1 MPTKESLQGLT
12 NSSTEEY
19 YGSLASS
26 FHRDGYLVL
35 SQLFSPSFAANL
47 LHECTTTFHAV
58 LDYLYEHGEI
68 NFNAPVRSCPYAEV
82 PKENKYPMG
91 QGLKNGYK
99 ELVMR
104 SPGRYEMAL
113 LVNVADGQEQ
123 VLSTELLRG
132 NNSLTSS
139 SLEHLVQWIHHGI
152 QDGSNISNLN
162 NDAIQETGPL
172 SQDHQRL
179 QQLLHLVKT
188 IFSDQENNANGEDNF
203 HLVNFSL
210 VISTPGSET
219 QAWHADGGHVS
230 LTKHASCHCFNV
242 FIPLVDLPMLLG
254 PTELRPGSHYY
265 TRDLTKMMLGARAR
279 KELRPTVTPE
289 LAIGDALIFDYR
301 ILHRGRANLSHT
313 VGDSESIEDCTV
325 EQTSDGKSSRN
336 HLGKDRPILVMTF
349 AQKWFVDVYNFPKRS
364 IFALAT
370 TNKECEKVTS
380 NASCPHE

>member
-1 MPTKESLQGLT
+1 MPTKELLHGLT
-12 NSSTEEY
+12 ISSTEQY
-19 YGSLASS
+19 YEPLATS
-26 FHRDGYLVL
+26 FHRDGYLVI
-35 SQLFSPSFAANL
+35 SQLFSPSFTAKL
-47 LHECTTTFHAV
+47 SHECTTTFYAV

-68 NFNAPVRSCPYAEV
+68 EFNDPVRSCSCDELS
-82 PKENKYPMG
+82 KENQYPMG

-123 VLSTELLRG
+123 VLSAELLRG
-132 NNSLTSS
+132 SNSQTLSN
-139 SLEHLVQWIHHGI
+139 LEHLVQWIHHGI
-152 QDGSNISNLN
+152 QDSDGSNISNLK
-162 NDAIQETGPL
+162 DGAIQETGQL
-172 SQDHQRL
+172 AQDYQQL
-179 QQLLHLVKT
+179 QKLLHLVKT
-188 IFSDQENNANGEDNF
+188 IFSDQENSTNKEDNY

-219 QAWHADGGHVS
+219 QTWHADGGHVS

-242 FIPLVDLPMLLG
+242 FIPLIELPMLLG
-254 PTELRPGSHYY
+254 PTELRPGSHFY

-289 LAIGDALIFDYR
+289 LAMGDALIFDYR
-301 ILHRGRANLSHT
+301 ILHRGRANLSHM
-313 VGDSESIEDCTV
+313 GDSESFEGCTIK
-325 EQTSDGKSSRN
+325 QTNDRNSSKN

-349 AQKWFVDVYNFPKRS
+349 ARKWFVDVCNFPKRS

-370 TNKECEKVTS
+370 MNKD
-380 NASCPHE
+380 